1 MGRAW
6 PEMSGLARPADH
18 ATNDAAPSGTVLAM
32 SDFSAPR
39 AETRSEPG
47 VDIEKSTGSK
57 AASKAAWL
65 GEEGGTVHDIV
76 HTMHLCG

>member
-1 MGRAW
+1 M
-6 PEMSGLARPADH
+6 
-18 ATNDAAPSGTVLAM
+18 LAM